1 MRPTH
6 RPAAAAKKSNGRGQ
20 ATDRGNSGVDRVSV
34 CVCAQILGSG
44 GRPDSYLLSCI
55 ASRVVSRLAY
65 PVLSRVDVV
74 SHLSLR
80 ESLSERERIII
91 YTYLSSLCG
100 GARKTSQGQTTGRA
114 GVKGVAA
121 VSLSAPP

>member
-74 SHLSLR
+74 SHLS
-80 ESLSERERIII
+80 
-91 YTYLSSLCG
+91 
-100 GARKTSQGQTTGRA
+100 QG
-114 GVKGVAA
+114 
-121 VSLSAPP
+121 VSLSARGDLLSIYYLLSLLSLRRRAENVTRPNHRAGGR